1 MRESVGMLT
10 TARLL
15 ERNLQ
20 VAGRPHLPGHQSSSA
35 VVSEPA
41 TAGIWLRL
49 RLTGC
54 HLPQGSTWQG
64 AASQVTGRVGGRGGK
79 C

>member
-1 MRESVGMLT
+1 MVESARMLT

-20 VAGRPHLPGHQSSSA
+20 VAGEPHLPGRQSSSA

-41 TAGIWLRL
+41 AAGIWLRL

-54 HLPQGSTWQG
+54 LPQGSTWQG